1 MKNAVYYL
9 YLRHE
14 GRSEVLQKW
23 PLQVVQFAA
32 IHSVFND
39 GGIVVPTVPL
49 LTVVKNKIKNTVL
62 YCIVDLQVISF
73 SYKIESSGHLS
84 FRDVLCDMM
93 VTQKDAKRLVT
104 NRINLIE

>member
-14 GRSEVLQKW
+14 GRCEVLQKW
-23 PLQVVQFAA
+23 PLQVLQFAA

-49 LTVVKNKIKNTVL
+49 QVVKFAPLPK
-62 YCIVDLQVISF
+62 
-73 SYKIESSGHLS
+73 E
-84 FRDVLCDMM
+84 
-93 VTQKDAKRLVT
+93 
-104 NRINLIE
+104 